1 MVNRKIDSTNND
13 TNDDTEGHSRKIA
26 ADDKSGIDTTD
37 TEGHAIRIL
46 PDHKGRSVDDAD
58 SDDTEG
64 HAKASR
70 F

>member
-13 TNDDTEGHSRKIA
+13 T
-26 ADDKSGIDTTD
+26 TTD

-58 SDDTEG
+58 DDDDDTEG